1 MHERPYKLAT
11 PIAWWAGIVG
21 VIFFVGMLLPMTPFF
36 VGKKALIVFVV
47 YLVIGVVLHLASGG
61 QRKQISAHDRMKN
74 MFGDLDLDAMRNK

>member
-1 MHERPYKLAT
+1 M
-11 PIAWWAGIVG
+11 
-21 VIFFVGMLLPMTPFF
+21 
-36 VGKKALIVFVV
+36 V